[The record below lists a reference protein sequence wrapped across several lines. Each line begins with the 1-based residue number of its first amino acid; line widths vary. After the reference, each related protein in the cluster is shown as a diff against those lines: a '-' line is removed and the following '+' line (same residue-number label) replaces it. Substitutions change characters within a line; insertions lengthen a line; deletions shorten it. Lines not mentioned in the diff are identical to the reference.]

1 MLRHH
6 SAIQWGAG
14 AALGGATCKGLRRE
28 PVARLRLRAAAE
40 AVVATWL
47 CLKLDVGAERRNDDG
62 AAIAVVT
69 GIDDML
75 HTGCEVYTAP
85 HVRRVVGLKN
95 IFAAI
100 IQLAIAQQES
110 QAARREIVLV
120 IFLDGVGHERDAG
133 AILLAMPPCALGS
146 HALRKG
152 LVYLRVGERLGLT
165 VVPSEAAEGGEI
177 LSETLLEVDAEAAL
191 AREVP
196 GVGGDVG

>member
-6 SAIQWGAG
+6 SAIQWGVG
-14 AALGGATCKGLRRE
+14 AALAACNGLRPGSVVRSLGFACALRRE
-28 PVARLRLRAAAE
+28 
-40 AVVATWL
+40 AVVTPGL

-75 HTGCEVYTAP
+75 HARREVDTAP

-95 IFAAI
+95 IFASITQRAI
-100 IQLAIAQQES
+100 SQQES

-133 AILLAMPPCALGS
+133 AILLAMPPCTLGP
-146 HALRKG
+146 HTLRKG
-152 LVYLRVGERLGLT
+152 LVDLRVGERLGLT
-165 VVPSEAAEGGEI
+165 VVPSEAAEGGKI
-177 LSETLLEVDAEAAL
+177 VSETLLEVDAEA
-191 AREVP
+191 V
-196 GVGGDVG
+196 